1 MIKWRLCTER
11 IACIRRVR
19 FVTGCFQEK
28 LKTHLVMI
36 NFFYDLL
43 FIICMPVCMTAVST
57 GAGWHCISP
66 GLVSVDHRRA
76 GR

>member
-1 MIKWRLCTER
+1 
-11 IACIRRVR
+11 
-19 FVTGCFQEK
+19 
-28 LKTHLVMI
+28 MI

-57 GAGWHCISP
+57 GAGWNCIST